1 MTVRML
7 MDDKYKTAE
16 DIRRYTGLATLAVVP
31 VENGSAA
38 KNRKRARG
46 GREI

>member
-1 MTVRML
+1 MKIPVVCL
-7 MDDKYKTAE
+7 PEA
-16 DIRRYTGLATLAVVP
+16 GATLAVVP